1 MRINDQLSLDDS
13 LIQERFVR
21 ASGPGGQHVNTTASA
36 VHLRFDLANA
46 PLPGAVKT
54 RLKRLAGS
62 RLTTDGALVL
72 FVDSHRSQ
80 DRNRAE
86 ARERLRSLIAQALV
100 KPKPRLKSRPS
111 LSSIKKQKD
120 KKSRKSR
127 TKALRRKP
135 GFD

>member
-36 VHLRFDLANA
+36 VHLRFDLAN
-46 PLPGAVKT
+46 
-54 RLKRLAGS
+54 
-62 RLTTDGALVL
+62 LVL

-120 KKSRKSR
+120 KKSRKSQ